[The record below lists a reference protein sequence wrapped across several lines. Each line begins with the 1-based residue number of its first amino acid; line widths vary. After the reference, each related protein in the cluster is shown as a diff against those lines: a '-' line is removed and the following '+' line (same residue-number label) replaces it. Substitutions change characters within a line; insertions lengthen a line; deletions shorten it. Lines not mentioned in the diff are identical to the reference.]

1 MIKFCGK
8 VWILLLFSIFI
19 KLTAQDNNPTFQQV
33 HTKLLD
39 DYILFIDSV
48 EKKQLL
54 IEHYPD
60 IYKRKHILAVKFCDD
75 KFVYEICKKVK
86 VYKSGLRYEKI
97 TWKIWYHHHLTLGH
111 PFNSWP
117 KKIYEIK
124 LIGDDYRFIE
134 QVQFEFGKRP
144 KRTKITTSYDDNYL
158 SETIIRPKD
167 KHATY
172 FYVKPGSSVPRL
184 HQD

>member
-1 MIKFCGK
+1 MTKIVARVFIVMLFVFCK
-8 VWILLLFSIFI
+8 S
-19 KLTAQDNNPTFQQV
+19 LTAQTDSSFQQA

-48 EKKQLL
+48 EKKHLL

-60 IYKRKHILAVKFCDD
+60 IYNRKHIVEVKFCDD

-97 TWKIWYHHHLTLGH
+97 TWKIWYHHYSLGH
-111 PFNSWP
+111 PFNGWP

-124 LIGDDYRFIE
+124 LIGNDYRFIE

-158 SETIIRPKD
+158 SKRILRPKD
-167 KHATY
+167 QEATY
-172 FYVKPGSSVPRL
+172 FYVKPMSSIPRL